1 MIRGSLKTRTSSLAK
16 LGAGAVLFAALSFSG
31 SAQALVINLGNVS
44 TFASD
49 SVTYT
54 SGETVQV
61 EFTVDAPLTYKYAAN
76 LTDPSFTPP
85 IVVTQNSSGVGSPTE
100 VHETFTAA
108 GLSGPL
114 TVSVTT
120 SAVPEVSTWAMMLLG
135 FAGLGFAGYSRGWAR
150 KAGVAAI

>member
-1 MIRGSLKTRTSSLAK
+1 LKTRTSSLVK
-16 LGAGAVLFAALSFSG
+16 LGAGAAFFAALSFSG

-49 SVTYT
+49 TVTYT

-61 EFTVDAPLTYKYAAN
+61 EFTVDAPLTYKYAST
-76 LTDPSFTPP
+76 LTDTSTSPP
-85 IVVTQNSSGVGSPTE
+85 IVFTNSSSGVGSPAE
-100 VHETFTAA
+100 VVETFKVS
-108 GLSGPL
+108 GVSGPL
-114 TVSVTT
+114 MVSVTT